1 MLKHFTFKKIA
12 ITSLL
17 LLLALILYNY
27 PEEINEN
34 IEPVYNKINIYLIDE
49 NDFVAMTEIND
60 TSNNNSNNKITNI
73 INSLIIGN
81 NESNL
86 PEGFKA
92 IIPKGTKLLDFN
104 VTDKMI
110 KLNFSKEFL
119 NVSEKDENKMIESI
133 VFSLTSL
140 EEIDKIMI
148 FVEGER
154 LQSLPHSHKKLD
166 LYLDRS
172 YGINKVINIS
182 DFHNTSM
189 VTIYYLSKKDDY
201 YFIPVSYVNNS
212 DNDKVEIIINNLK
225 SNRLNSSSLL
235 SYLDYQVELMNYETT
250 EKEVLL
256 DFNDVLLNSVN
267 SGKLKEEVKYAIAY
281 SLSDSLGVKNVVF
294 MVDSV
299 KIDEFTLEKQ

>member
-27 PEEINEN
+27 PEELNEN
-34 IEPVYNKINIYLIDE
+34 IEPVHNKINIYLIDE
-49 NDFVAMTEIND
+49 NDFVSMTEIND
-60 TSNNNSNNKITNI
+60 TSNNNLNSKISNI

-81 NESNL
+81 DESNL

-92 IIPKGTKLLDFN
+92 IIPKGTKLLDFD
-104 VTDKMI
+104 VTDRMI
-110 KLNFSKEFL
+110 KLNFSKDFL
-119 NVSEKDENKMIESI
+119 NVSAEDENKMIESI
-133 VFSLTSL
+133 IFSLTSL

-154 LQSLPHSHKKLD
+154 LLSLPHSQKKLD

-182 DFHNTSM
+182 DFHNTNM
-189 VTIYYLSKKDDY
+189 VTVYYLSKKNDY

-281 SLSDSLGVKNVVF
+281 SISDSLGVKNVVF

-299 KIDEFTLEKQ
+299 KIDEFTLEK